1 MSKKLR
7 ASLLFAI
14 GCFSLAAMA
23 PSGAHLQTVKPVLL
37 WERKPPQG
45 LGGLGG
51 FGEIIGFTLA
61 FSPDGQL
68 LAVAKING
76 VVLLRAHDGK
86 EERSLWWQSGFG
98 SIPSSIVFTLDGQY
112 VLAGPKGDGSVKM
125 WRVSD
130 GELVKSLSGVGWLRP
145 LALHPD
151 GKHLAAGEAGIT
163 LFRLPEG
170 EKVDYWVMPPNT
182 PFFVSLTFSPDGRM
196 LAAGTYYA
204 KAYLLSF
211 PSGKLIATLEQ
222 PYPSAS
228 AIAFSPDGKLLVVG
242 CAKGTVTFWRLPDCQ
257 LVRTLS
263 TGRDEEIGALAFSPD
278 GRWLVIGG
286 QELSIC
292 SVKEERLVG
301 TVPEHE
307 GRATA
312 LAFSPDG
319 KLLAMATWGRVNVWR
334 WQEEQ

>member
-7 ASLLFAI
+7 ASLLLAI

-51 FGEIIGFTLA
+51 AEIIGFALA

-68 LAVAKING
+68 LAVAKTNG
-76 VVLLRAHDGK
+76 VVLLRARDGK
-86 EERSLWWQSGFG
+86 EERSLWWQSGSG
-98 SIPSSIVFTLDGQY
+98 SIPSSIVFTRDGQY
-112 VLAGPKGDGSVKM
+112 VLAGPKDDGSVKM

-130 GELVKSLSGVGWLRP
+130 GALVKSLSGIGWLRH

-151 GKHLAAGEAGIT
+151 GKHLAAGETGVT

-170 EKVDYWVMPPNT
+170 EKVDYWAMPHDT
-182 PFFVSLTFSPDGRM
+182 PLFTSLAFSPDGRM

-278 GRWLVIGG
+278 GCWLVIGG
-286 QELSIC
+286 QELSIW

-301 TVPEHE
+301 TVPEHK

-319 KLLAMATWGRVNVWR
+319 KLLAVATFGRVKVWR
-334 WQEEQ
+334 WQEER